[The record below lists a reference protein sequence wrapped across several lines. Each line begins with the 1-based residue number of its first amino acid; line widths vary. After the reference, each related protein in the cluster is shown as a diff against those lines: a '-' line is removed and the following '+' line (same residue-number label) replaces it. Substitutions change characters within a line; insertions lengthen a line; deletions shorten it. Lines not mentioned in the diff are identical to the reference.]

1 MDKQFFGGFFFHQ
14 GNSNYNSTVRDA
26 VVIMIGSLPCL
37 EGFSSGCPVFFPPQT
52 QHTKFQ
58 FDLEMRAKGLPALL
72 LSVTLNKV
80 DCDNLFR
87 VFWGLSE
94 NDLWPTTS

>member
-1 MDKQFFGGFFFHQ
+1 
-14 GNSNYNSTVRDA
+14 
-26 VVIMIGSLPCL
+26 MIGSLPCL

-80 DCDNLFR
+80 DYDCDYMIVILILIMIMIIIIVIVSF
-87 VFWGLSE
+87 
-94 NDLWPTTS
+94 